1 MIKKYDVFVIG
12 TGVAGSKIASACAKA
27 GKKVGIVD
35 YRDYGGTCGLRGC
48 NPKKVL
54 SACAEVISRVNE
66 YNKKG
71 IIKGQ
76 TIIDWEK
83 LIDFKDTF
91 VKDIPDDKEKDFSSK
106 NIAMYHGKAKFI
118 SPNKLK
124 IKDDIIEA
132 DKIVIASGA
141 KPRPLGITGE
151 DYLITSEDFMK
162 LNNLPK
168 NILFIGGG
176 FISFELANIAA
187 SMASKITILE
197 RSDKA
202 LANFDSDLVQLLLD
216 KLQEKGIDIV
226 FNKDVEKIQ
235 RSQEKYIVTDKEGQ
249 VYSTDLVVHGAGR
262 LPQINNLDL
271 EKAGIKSFSKG
282 IPLNSFLQARD
293 NNSIFVV
300 GDAVS
305 KPESLPLT
313 PVASLEAKV
322 VIHNILE
329 DDMIS
334 PNYAGTTSVLYTFPL
349 LARVGMLEEE
359 AKNNNIDFWVKYS
372 NTSKSTSTQRLALDR
387 SGYKVL
393 INKNNSK
400 IIGAHLLGHHVEE
413 VINIFSIAIRK
424 GLTAEE
430 LRETI
435 WSYPSVSDTLDDILD
450 LS

>member
-1 MIKKYDVFVIG
+1 MIKEYDVFVIG
-12 TGVAGSKIASACAKA
+12 TGVAGSKIASACAKD

-35 YRDYGGTCGLRGC
+35 YREYGGTCGLRGC

-141 KPRPLGITGE
+141 KPRPLGIPGE
-151 DYLITSEDFMK
+151 NYLITSEDFMK
-162 LNNLPK
+162 LNTLPK

-282 IPLNSFLQARD
+282 IPLNSFLQASD

-329 DDMIS
+329 DDMTS